1 MEVHHAHHPAHKK
14 KATEY
19 FLEFF
24 MLFFA
29 VLLGFFAE
37 NQREGLVERHRETQY
52 MQSLYE
58 DLKIDLET
66 LKKLK
71 SGYEYQIL
79 KLDTANIMLNSSG
92 IDKNITAT
100 LYRVNLKTLGSR
112 GLNLNNRT
120 SAQLKNAGGMR
131 LIENQEISNKISEY
145 WQLAEYFDKYEES
158 IAQLKLQAREKS
170 YSIFNQKYYLNFDNG
185 SVSDDAVLMTTD
197 KYVLTEFNNRL
208 NHIKNGMNNV
218 QIRYLDKLTILVN
231 GLLTDLKKEYKI
243 KE

>member
-1 MEVHHAHHPAHKK
+1 MEVHHAHHPNHKK

-58 DLKIDLET
+58 DLKVDLAT
-66 LKKLK
+66 LKALK
-71 SGYEYQIL
+71 AGYNYQIL
-79 KLDTANIMLNSSG
+79 KIDTANSLLNNG
-92 IDKNITAT
+92 IFDKTNTAT

-145 WQLAEYFDKYEES
+145 WQIAEYFDKYEES

-170 YSIFNQKYYLNFDNG
+170 YSIFNQKYYLNFDKG
-185 SVSDDAVLMTTD
+185 SVSEDVELMTKD
-197 KYVLTEFNNRL
+197 RLVLTEFNNRL

-218 QIRYLDKLTILVN
+218 QIRYLDKLVILVN
-231 GLLTDLKKEYKI
+231 GLITDLKKEYKI